1 MSNDDFDVDKEI
13 EKISRKTDVNI
24 LRTEIAFEN
33 RIKQLENDIDKTIK
47 SKEKIF
53 DDSKGLTSKHVTND
67 YSPSS
72 LDRYRE
78 KLKKI

>member
-1 MSNDDFDVDKEI
+1 MSNNDFDVDKEI

>member
-24 LRTEIAFEN
+24 LKTEIAFEN
-33 RIKQLENDIDKTIK
+33 RIKQLENDIDNVIK
-47 SKEKIF
+47 DKEKIF
-53 DDSKGLTSKHVTND
+53 DESKVLTSKHVTND

-72 LDRYRE
+72 LDRYRKKLE
-78 KLKKI
+78 KI

>member
-24 LRTEIAFEN
+24 LKTEIAFEN
-33 RIKQLENDIDKTIK
+33 RIKQLENDIDNAIK
-47 SKEKIF
+47 DKEKIF
-53 DDSKGLTSKHVTND
+53 DESKVLTSKHVTND

-72 LDRYRE
+72 LDRYRKKLE
-78 KLKKI
+78 KI